1 MIVIKNIVTKK
12 CLPNCSDNLC
22 LNQFKCMSNQNWK
35 LVRHMSCQEKKL
47 YLQLCGWKGLIYTSL
62 TIVVLRCVHTSGL
75 RLDLDWDWPGIG
87 LWVAFTP
94 DWPGSGLPAN
104 MLCEGSA
111 LFQFLFYWCTR
122 QSAVHLYSGQLPH
135 HGNQSISSPKSVRL
149 RSHLLESDLSFFPAH
164 LD

>member
-94 DWPGSGLPAN
+94 DWPGSGLFKQKNKLFNKAN
-104 MLCEGSA
+104 FSRA
-111 LFQFLFYWCTR
+111 TLFQFLFYWCTLLSTSHF
-122 QSAVHLYSGQLPH
+122 QSEV
-135 HGNQSISSPKSVRL
+135 SPIAFTFARVR
-149 RSHLLESDLSFFPAH
+149 SEFFPSPPR
-164 LD
+164 LQ